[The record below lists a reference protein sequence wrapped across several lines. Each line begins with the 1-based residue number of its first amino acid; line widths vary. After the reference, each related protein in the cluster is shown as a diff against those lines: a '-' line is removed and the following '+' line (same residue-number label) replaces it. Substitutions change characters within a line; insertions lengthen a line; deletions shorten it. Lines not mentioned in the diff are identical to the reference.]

1 MGQCNCGNK
10 GVQKKKDTVNVE
22 EESSSL
28 DNMHYLLIAGII
40 LLLILIKTKC

>member
-10 GVQKKKDTVNVE
+10 GVQKKDTVKIE
-22 EESSSL
+22 EKESSSL

-40 LLLILIKTKC
+40 LLLILIKTKF

>member
-10 GVQKKKDTVNVE
+10 GVQKKNDIVKV